1 MVEKAQVEE
10 QTETAEIAQ
19 QSEKK
24 PQAKRVKEI
33 FSDYQ
38 TGSNIKEAKIQGLNL
53 IKKTN
58 TLAIVLWSDEYIE
71 IKEIWFLE
79 KFLKERFK
87 FENID
92 MVIHYSEY
100 VKPNSIEKEWKNII
114 CYMAHKYPLAKPMLL
129 LKSSIKVEEST
140 ISIYMHIKGA
150 EFLKAK
156 KTDKELQ
163 KVLKNLF
170 GKEYKIE
177 IEEKLQEQDIEEYEN
192 KAKEIQEKAI
202 EEIVHN
208 EGMQNANDQTYE
220 NTQEYQH
227 NKIPQVPEYNDP
239 DYMPPQGMEGYVPEG
254 EIDGILNMPPQE
266 YMQSA
271 SYTSAE
277 DDTGAKEYIMGKP
290 SKAKEKKVKIKEI
303 GADSGRITIEG
314 RILTC
319 ECKETKSGKGM
330 LIFDIYDGTGT
341 ITCKSFAKDAKEGSE
356 MAEKIKNAKTIKATG
371 KAGLDTY
378 AGDVTVIANTIIE
391 TENNEIPELP
401 TEEEQ
406 EDTPLILGSTPVINE
421 PIVKISELGV
431 DDGKVSLKGEVIFME
446 DKELKSGKTLLS
458 FDIYDGSSSM
468 TCKAFLTKDNAK
480 KVIKRI
486 SNSKGIQIAGTAQ
499 MDQFSGELTVMANTI
514 LETEGLKKEIRH
526 DNAEVKR
533 VELHMHTKMSQMDAI
548 TSATDLIQRAMK
560 WGMKSIAITDHG
572 VVQAFPE
579 AYHLVGDD
587 NPDIKV
593 IYGVEA
599 YLAPDNTKSV
609 YNPKG
614 QDINTTYCVLDLET
628 TGFYA
633 ITEKITEVGIMKV
646 QNGKVVDEFS
656 CFVNPEKHI
665 PERVSEVTNITD
677 EMVKDA
683 ETIEKV
689 FPKILDFLGETK
701 ETVIVAHNANFDVG
715 FLKQN
720 AKQLGYEFD
729 YTYLDTLSLAKD
741 LFPDFKKYKL
751 GKIAENLG
759 IKVEF
764 AHRALDDVDTTVKVF
779 NVMMDMLKERGAK
792 KVEEIDK
799 YSADEEA
806 KKEEYKKLKTYHA
819 IILAK
824 NYVGL
829 RNLYKLVSISHLD
842 YFYRKP
848 RILKSLYKKYSEGL
862 ILGSACE
869 AGELYQAIELGKTD
883 EEIEEIANDYDYLE
897 IQPIGNNQ
905 FLIRNGVVQSEEDL
919 RNINRRI
926 VALGEKLNKP
936 VVATCDVHFMDPQDE
951 IYRRILEAGQKYED
965 ADNQAPLY
973 LRTTEEMLEEFSYLG
988 EEKAYEVVVTNTNKI
1003 SDMCEQISPISP
1015 EKCPP
1020 HIPGCEEEIKN
1031 IAYKKAY
1038 ELYGNPLPEIVQ
1050 TRLDK
1055 ELNSIISNGYSVM
1068 YIIAQKLVWKSN
1080 DDGYIVGSRG
1090 SVGSSLVAF
1099 MTGITEVNSLE
1110 PHYRCPNCKYSEFED
1125 YGVGNGF
1132 DLPDKDCPKCGH
1144 KLVKDGMDI
1153 PFETFLGF
1161 NGDKEPDIDLNFSGE
1176 YQAKA
1181 HKYTEVIFG
1190 KGTTFKAGTVG
1201 TVAEKTAYGYV
1212 KGYYEDRGIP
1222 VNKAEIQRL
1231 SQGCS
1236 GIKRTTGQHPGGII
1250 VVPKG
1255 REIYEFT
1262 PVQHPADDPNSD
1274 IITTHFDYH
1283 SIDGN
1288 LLKLDIL
1295 GHDDPTVIRMLQ
1307 DLTGI
1312 APTDV
1317 PLDDKETMSIFNSTD
1332 ALGVT
1337 PEQIHSQVGTFGI
1350 PEYGTKFARGMLVD
1364 THPTTFDELIRL
1376 SGLSHGTDV
1385 WVGNAKTLIE
1395 QGTVTLQEAICC
1407 RDDIM
1412 IYLIKKG
1419 LPPDKAFKIMES
1431 VRKGKVAKG
1440 KEPKWKDEY
1449 IPLMQEHDVP
1459 DWYIKSCEKIKYMF
1473 PKAHAAAYVTN
1484 AFRIAWFK
1492 VHIPLAYYAAYYSI
1506 RAKSFDAQWMI
1517 YGKEKVKNKMKDIEI
1532 KNQKKEATKA
1542 EQDIYDDL
1550 EIVLEMYERGF
1561 EFLPVDLYESE
1572 AAKFK
1577 IQDNKLR
1584 PPLNSIPGFGTV
1596 AAQGIVEAR
1605 KDGKFMS
1612 IDDLK
1617 IRAKIGASGAELLK
1631 QFGCLDGMSQSNQLS
1646 LFG

>member
-1 MVEKAQVEE
+1 M
-10 QTETAEIAQ
+10 AESKFI
-19 QSEKK
+19 
-24 PQAKRVKEI
+24 KEV
-33 FSDYQ
+33 FSDYK
-38 TGSNIKEAKIQGLNL
+38 TTANIKEAKILKLAL

-58 TLAIVLWSDEYIE
+58 MLAMKIQSDEYIE
-71 IKEIWFLE
+71 VKEIWY
-79 KFLKERFK
+79 
-87 FENID
+87 FENFLMKRFQIENTEL
-92 MVIHYSEY
+92 IIEY
-100 VKPNSIEKEWKNII
+100 TENVKINSIEEEWKNII
-114 CYMAHKYPLAKPMLL
+114 CYMAHKYPLMKPLL
-129 LKSSIKVEEST
+129 LMKSD
-140 ISIYMHIKGA
+140 ISVKDNIIDVKMHIKGA

-156 KTDKELQ
+156 KTDKELE
-163 KVLKNLF
+163 KIIKNLF
-170 GKEYKIE
+170 GIDYKIE
-177 IEEKLQEQDIEEYEN
+177 LRECINENEVLEYQKRAHEEEEKLVHNTMENLAKQEEKMIEENVPHYESS
-192 KAKEIQEKAI
+192 
-202 EEIVHN
+202 EEFI
-208 EGMQNANDQTYE
+208 NAEE
-220 NTQEYQH
+220 NGLT
-227 NKIPQVPEYNDP
+227 
-239 DYMPPQGMEGYVPEG
+239 
-254 EIDGILNMPPQE
+254 LNTDE
-266 YMQSA
+266 V
-271 SYTSAE
+271 T
-277 DDTGAKEYIMGKP
+277 YIMGKP
-290 SKAKEKKVKIKEI
+290 SRAKEKNIKIKDLTANDGRVTLI
-303 GADSGRITIEG
+303 GRIV
-314 RILTC
+314 TC
-319 ECKETKSGKGM
+319 EAKITKSGKA
-330 LIFDIYDGTGT
+330 LIVFDLYDGTGML
-341 ITCKSFAKDAKEGSE
+341 TCKSFSTPEESGDIV
-356 MAEKIKNAKTIKATG
+356 EKIKNAKAIKVTG

-378 AGDVTVIANTIIE
+378 EGDITVITNQIVEVDIE
-391 TENNEIPELP
+391 VPELP
-401 TEEEQ
+401 EED
-406 EDTPLILGSTPVINE
+406 EDTPLILGRNINIKA
-421 PIVKISELGV
+421 PLVKVADLGA
-431 DDGKVSLKGEVIFME
+431 DDGTVSLKGEVIFME
-446 DKELKSGKTLLS
+446 DRELKSGKTLLS
-458 FDIYDGSSSM
+458 FDLYDGSSTM
-468 TCKAFLTKDNAK
+468 TCKAFLDKN
-480 KVIKRI
+480 
-486 SNSKGIQIAGTAQ
+486 NSKKIIGRIKKAKGITIEGNAQ

-514 LETEGLKKEIRH
+514 IESEGIKKVVRQ

-533 VELHMHTKMSQMDAI
+533 VELHMHTKMSQMDAM
-548 TSATDLIQRAMK
+548 TSATDLIKRAMS

-579 AYHLVGDD
+579 AHKLLGVN
-587 NPDIKV
+587 NPDMKV

-599 YLAPDNTKSV
+599 YLAPDAKQCVTNVKD
-609 YNPKG
+609 
-614 QDINTTYCVLDLET
+614 QDIDTTYCVLDLET
-628 TGFYA
+628 TGFSA
-633 ITEKITEVGIMKV
+633 VTEKITEVGIMKV
-646 QNGKVVDEFS
+646 KNGEVIDEFS
-656 CFVNPEKHI
+656 CFVNPEKPI
-665 PERVSEVTNITD
+665 PQRVVEVTNITD

-683 ETIEKV
+683 ETIDKV
-689 FPKILDFLGETK
+689 FPKVLEFIKGSVL
-701 ETVIVAHNANFDVG
+701 VAHNADFDVG

-720 AKQLGYEFD
+720 AKNLGYDFD
-729 YTYLDTLSLAKD
+729 FTYVDTLGLAKK
-741 LFPDFKKYKL
+741 LFPDYKKYKL

-759 IKVEF
+759 IKVLV

-779 NVMMDMLKERGAK
+779 NVMMNMLKERGAK
-792 KVEEIDK
+792 KVEDIDT
-799 YSADEEA
+799 YSENEEA

-829 RNLYKLVSISHLD
+829 KNLYKLVSYSHLD

-869 AGELYQAIELGKTD
+869 AGELYQAIELGRPD
-883 EEIEEIANDYDYLE
+883 EEIEEIASDYDYLE

-905 FLIRNGVVQSEEDL
+905 FLIRNEVVPDEEAL
-919 RNINRRI
+919 RDINRKI
-926 VALGEKLNKP
+926 VSLGEKLNKP

-951 IYRRILEAGQKYED
+951 IYRRILEAGQKYDD

-973 LRTTEEMLEEFSYLG
+973 LRTTEEMLEEFKYLG
-988 EEKAYEVVVTNTNKI
+988 KEKAYEVVVTNTNKI
-1003 SDMCEQISPISP
+1003 ADMCDQISPISP

-1020 HIPGCEEEIKN
+1020 HIPGCEEDIKN
-1031 IAYKKAY
+1031 IAYKKAH
-1038 ELYGNPLPEIVQ
+1038 ELYGDPLPEIVQ

-1080 DDGYIVGSRG
+1080 EDGYIVGSRG

-1099 MTGITEVNSLE
+1099 MTGITEVNSLK
-1110 PHYRCPNCKYSEFED
+1110 PHYRCPNCKYSEFDD

-1144 KLVKDGMDI
+1144 KLAKDGMDI

-1201 TVAEKTAYGYV
+1201 TVAEKTAFGYV
-1212 KGYYEDRGIP
+1212 RGYFEDRGIP
-1222 VNKAEIQRL
+1222 VNKAEMQRL
-1231 SQGCS
+1231 AQGCT

-1312 APTDV
+1312 APQDI
-1317 PLDDKETMSIFNSTD
+1317 PLDDPETMSIFNSTT

-1350 PEYGTKFARGMLVD
+1350 PEYGTKFARGMLLD
-1364 THPTTFDELIRL
+1364 TKPTTFDELIRI

-1385 WVGNAKTLIE
+1385 WLGNAQTLIE
-1395 QGTVTLQEAICC
+1395 QGIVTLKEAICC

-1412 IYLIKKG
+1412 VYLMQKG
-1419 LPPDKAFKIMES
+1419 VPPDKAFKIMET
-1431 VRKGKVAKG
+1431 VRKGKALKDPAKWEEFKG
-1440 KEPKWKDEY
+1440 IMKQYD
-1449 IPLMQEHDVP
+1449 IP

-1506 RAKSFDAQWMI
+1506 RAKAFDAQWMI
-1517 YGKEKVKNKMKDIEI
+1517 FGKEKAKNKMKEIEI

-1542 EQDIYDDL
+1542 ELDMYDDL

-1561 EFLPVDLYESE
+1561 EFLPVDLYESDST
-1572 AAKFK
+1572 KFK

-1617 IRAKIGASGAELLK
+1617 IRAKIGTSGADLLK
-1631 QFGCLDGMSQSNQLS
+1631 SFGCLEGMSQSNQMS